1 MISTPVAQEI
11 LKILSKNAR
20 LPVADMAQ
28 MLGVSVTVVE
38 ETMAALEAAEVIV
51 RYTTVVNEQ
60 KMPQMKRKIRALIE
74 VGIRPERDRGF
85 DDIARRIAQYPNVVA
100 HYLISGAYDFL
111 LIVEGD
117 SLEEISSF
125 VSDKLAS
132 TDNVRSTSTHFIMKK
147 YKEKGILIG
156 EQEAPERL
164 AIMP

>member
-1 MISTPVAQEI
+1 MFGSVAQEV

-20 LPVADMAQ
+20 MPVEDMAK
-28 MLGVSVTVVE
+28 MLGVSASEVQ
-38 ETMAALEAAEVIV
+38 AALTLLEEEEVIV
-51 RYTTVVNEQ
+51 RYTTVINEQ
-60 KMPQMKRKIRALIE
+60 KMPQFKRKIRALIE
-74 VGIRPERDRGF
+74 VGVRPERDKGF

-147 YKEKGILIG
+147 YKERGILIG
-156 EQEAPERL
+156 EQDFPERL
-164 AIMP
+164 AVMP

>member
-1 MISTPVAQEI
+1 MIATPVAQDI
-11 LKILSKNAR
+11 LKILSKNSR
-20 LPVADMAQ
+20 IPVSDIAK
-28 MLGVSVTVVE
+28 MLGISATVVA
-38 ETMAALEAAEVIV
+38 ETITALEEAEVIV